1 MLPRLLAAALLSGA
15 LAGVLVT
22 FLQTFTTTPLVLA
35 AEAYE
40 DVAAAAAWPAD
51 AALHLAHGEEGPV
64 GEAFRSAGQGI
75 ERGLLTGLA
84 NVATGVAFA
93 MLLAAAFLVRGR
105 PVDGRAGLMWGIG
118 GFAAFA
124 LAPALGLPP
133 ELPGAATAEIGA
145 RQAWW
150 LLAAAA
156 TAAGLW
162 LLLLARPP
170 ALKAAGAALVLLPH
184 LAGAPPAPAAAS
196 ALPAELASHF
206 VSASLATGFVFWSL
220 LGWLAGRF
228 CGPVLQ
234 RWALP

>member
-1 MLPRLLAAALLSGA
+1 MLPRLLAAALLSGV

-35 AEAYE
+35 AEVYE
-40 DVAAAAAWPAD
+40 DAAARPAD
-51 AALHLAHGEEGPV
+51 AALHLAHG
-64 GEAFRSAGQGI
+64 GEVSRSAGAGV

-162 LLLLARPP
+162 LLLLARS
-170 ALKAAGAALVLLPH
+170 AVLKAAGAALVLLPH

-234 RWALP
+234 RWAAD